1 MHSHGIEWSKE
12 RLGVLID
19 LRASGCTAPEISD
32 QLSRKWNMPVSIDC
46 VNNAIYRHQVGRY
59 LIERDKHIKV
69 YDEEMRITA
78 DSAIISSDW
87 HAPYYSEVWVNRM
100 LQFAHKY
107 GIKTHVI
114 GGDWMDMGFAKWSKF
129 KMMENIGE
137 RESNLDEEIERV
149 QAVFNAC
156 KLYDRTYLICGNHE
170 NRVDRLTEGKIQA
183 RHIIDLM
190 GGKEMEG
197 LTVSVY
203 DKLYINDDI
212 LVVHPKSYSQISGS
226 VAVRLAEKTHRH
238 VLNAHGHF
246 MAMRYDRSAK
256 FMCCDIGGMFDITK
270 IDYICKKTTTHP
282 TWNNGFAVI
291 MDGGIELIHGGNLKV
306 WGLK

>member
-1 MHSHGIEWSKE
+1 MHSHGIEWTKG
-12 RLGVLID
+12 RLGTLID

-32 QLSRKWNMPVSIDC
+32 QLTHRWNMPVSVTCI
-46 VNNAIYRHQVGRY
+46 NNAIARHRVGKF
-59 LIERDKHIKV
+59 LMERGEDVKV
-69 YDEEMRITA
+69 YNEEMRINVE
-78 DSAIISSDW
+78 SAIVTSDW
-87 HAPYYSEVWVNRM
+87 HAPHHSEVWVNRM

-107 GIKTHVI
+107 KIKTHVI
-114 GGDWMDMGFAKWSKF
+114 GGDWFDMDFAKWSKF
-129 KMMENIGE
+129 RMMMGE
-137 RESNLDEEIERV
+137 GEGDSTLDEEIAKNRKVIE
-149 QAVFNAC
+149 AC
-156 KLYDRTYLICGNHE
+156 KYFDVTKLQCGNHE
-170 NRVDRLTEGKIQA
+170 QRPSTLTDGKIQA

-203 DKLYINDDI
+203 DKLYINEDI

-256 FMCCDIGGMFDITK
+256 FMCCDIGGMFDIQK

-291 MDGGIELIHGGNLKV
+291 MDGGIELIHSGNLGV

>member
-1 MHSHGIEWSKE
+1 MEWTDERVRALVAAKSCGFTSQQVAELLTKQFGVDVNTTMVQNVTSKHNLAPYLME
-12 RLGVLID
+12 ID
-19 LRASGCTAPEISD
+19 TDIP
-32 QLSRKWNMPVSIDC
+32 
-46 VNNAIYRHQVGRY
+46 
-59 LIERDKHIKV
+59 V
-69 YDEEMRITA
+69 YDKEFRIIMKNG
-78 DSAIISSDW
+78 IISCDW
-87 HAPYYSEVWVNRM
+87 HAPHHSEMWVNRM
-100 LQFAHKY
+100 LTFADKHL
-107 GIKTHVI
+107 GPDSTHVI
-114 GGDWMDMGFAKWSKF
+114 GGDWMDMDFAKWSKF
-129 KMMENIGE
+129 KMMMGAGE
-137 RESNLDEEIERV
+137 GDSSLDDEIELAKSV
-149 QAVFNAC
+149 LNAC
-156 KLYDRTYLICGNHE
+156 SYFDKTYLICGNHE
-170 NRVDRLTEGKIQA
+170 NRVDRLTDGKIQA

-246 MAMRYDRSAK
+246 IAMRYDRSGKYMA
-256 FMCCDIGGMFDITK
+256 CDMGGMFDVSK

-291 MDGGIELIHGGNLKV
+291 MDGQIELVHTGNLKF